1 MSEPTVITL
10 DYPVEAGGETI
21 RQLTLR
27 RPRVKDMKAMM
38 AGENDFDQAAILV
51 SRLSDQPLAVI
62 ENLDAADFER
72 VNKAVADFLPDG
84 RATGRS

>member
-1 MSEPTVITL
+1 MNEQTVKL
-10 DYPVEAGGETI
+10 EYPVDAGGEVVSEL
-21 RQLTLR
+21 RLR

-72 VNKAVADFLPDG
+72 VNEVVADFLPAG
-84 RATGRS
+84 RKTGRS